1 MAAKKATR
9 PKILSD
15 AALSRISV
23 RFRALSEPVRL
34 RLLNCLMIE
43 DHNVTQLVK
52 LSGTGQA
59 NVSKHLAILRDAGM
73 IYMRRVGLSTI
84 CSIAD
89 PSIHELYE
97 IMCEHLKSE
106 HAELGKALK

>member
-1 MAAKKATR
+1 MAAKKTTN
-9 PKILSD
+9 PKIFSE
-15 AALSRISV
+15 AALSLISV

-34 RLLNCLMIE
+34 RLLNCLMLE

-73 IYMRRVGLSTI
+73 IHMRRDGLSTI

-89 PSIHELYE
+89 PFIHQLYE
-97 IMCEHLKSE
+97 IMSEHLKSE